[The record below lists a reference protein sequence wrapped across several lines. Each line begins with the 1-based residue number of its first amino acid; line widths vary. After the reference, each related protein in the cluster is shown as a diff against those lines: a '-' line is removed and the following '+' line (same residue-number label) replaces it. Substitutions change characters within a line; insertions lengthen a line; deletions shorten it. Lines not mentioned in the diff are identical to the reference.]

1 MLRIV
6 SWTSLTDVWYCFG
19 PLLLIIWLS
28 KVIMDDLLVFFKLL
42 RRASG
47 VFVVFNTISSYTFS
61 RFTYLTNRT
70 LSQMWFASVVWI
82 VLFNRDL
89 YTIKYVL
96 MSHGYTFPG
105 LRITLLL
112 LCELIDTRRFYRYQ
126 HHNLTSLIL
135 STREKWY
142 SLIYTKPSTIDLSDV
157 GLHAWTHH
165 FHPSRCSSS

>member
-1 MLRIV
+1 
-6 SWTSLTDVWYCFG
+6 
-19 PLLLIIWLS
+19 
-28 KVIMDDLLVFFKLL
+28 MDDLLVFFKFL

-47 VFVVFNTISSYTFS
+47 VFVFFNTISSYTFS

-70 LSQMWFASVVWI
+70 LLSQYVICFCHVI

-89 YTIKYVL
+89 YTITYVL
-96 MSHGYTFPG
+96 MSHGYTFHS

-112 LCELIDTRRFYRYQ
+112 LCELIDTRKFYRYQ
-126 HHNLTSLIL
+126 HHNLLVYIL

-157 GLHAWTHH
+157 GLHVWTHH